1 MVVVVVTVAPPWL
14 RCFRVPNA
22 IAIRCLQGL
31 EEWLSE
37 LSNTLG
43 IDFGSGCR
51 VHYTR
56 VARGPFTFITVPT
69 LVCSHRDIADDT
81 DVIRVLAGAKLPVQ
95 GRPPVRLKTTLSR

>member
-37 LSNTLG
+37 LSYTLG

-56 VARGPFTFITVPT
+56 VAQGPLTFMTVPT
-69 LVCSHRDIADDT
+69 LVCSSRDIAT
-81 DVIRVLAGAKLPVQ
+81 TPTSFVFLLAPSCQSKVD
-95 GRPPVRLKTTLSR
+95 RLSD